1 VTVSADP
8 LSYTL
13 GDVLYIPALVG
24 VTLPSGEKHDGY
36 VIVGDYAEGNIDS
49 GADKFSFFTGTVKS
63 EAAENPFVKVG
74 LSDPSNSYQYQN
86 VSEEK
91 AQEVRARHGFK
102 ILKTFK
108 KSFKARINP
117 MLEQQ

>member
-1 VTVSADP
+1 MFEGSCLIEKADGSILGIAYHKYDP
-8 LSYTL
+8 VADQSYFSKVDTR
-13 GDVLYIPALVG
+13 
-24 VTLPSGEKHDGY
+24 ECGY
-36 VIVGDYAEGNIDS
+36 GYGF
-49 GADKFSFFTGTVKS
+49 GK
-63 EAAENPFVKVG
+63 
-74 LSDPSNSYQYQN
+74 